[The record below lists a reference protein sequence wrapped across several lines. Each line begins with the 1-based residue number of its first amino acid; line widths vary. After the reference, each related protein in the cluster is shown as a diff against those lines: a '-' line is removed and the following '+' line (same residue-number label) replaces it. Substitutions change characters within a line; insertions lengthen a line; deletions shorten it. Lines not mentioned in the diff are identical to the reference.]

1 MYQVNPPS
9 IDEATGEVTGEAQV
23 FSRDHSRHELTATAE
38 DIDPSEYNDAL
49 APHYARKAAE
59 ANLPIFQ
66 EGVSDEAVVAFWKSN
81 RPLTDAEVDAIQAAY
96 VATDNDDIA
105 NLLQY
110 RLTGDTSFLNEQQ
123 LEELGLT
130 ESESEVVEEE
140 TTDEMSAEDLTDYIY
155 NEAAEPNEAIAD
167 AILDVDLGDS
177 DAASVVQYLSYKYFT
192 GELSVDDAYNQ
203 ALDSGIDPDELTT
216 AFNQLRK
223 HFN

>member
-9 IDEATGEVTGEAQV
+9 IDDATGEVIGEAQV

-38 DIDPSEYNDAL
+38 DIDPSEYNDAI

-96 VATDNDDIA
+96 VATDNDNIA

-130 ESESEVVEEE
+130 ESESEVVEETE
-140 TTDEMSAEDLTDYIY
+140 EMSAEDLTDYIY
-155 NEAAEPNEAIAD
+155 ENAAEPNQEIAE